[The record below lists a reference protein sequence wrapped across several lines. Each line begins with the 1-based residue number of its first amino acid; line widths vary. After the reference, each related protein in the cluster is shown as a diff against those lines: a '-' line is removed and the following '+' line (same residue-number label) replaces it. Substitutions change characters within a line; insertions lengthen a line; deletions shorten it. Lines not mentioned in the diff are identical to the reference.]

1 MLAGSINREGIN
13 DELFICGNLNARRHL
28 SMSVFFLYN
37 GVVIACTY
45 TLFSVIS
52 LNEILV
58 FLRLLVNYQTSRIV
72 LTVRSKNF
80 SEVDRVGRNNLQSI
94 GKTLNKC
101 IMSFFK
107 YNTKRSE

>member
-1 MLAGSINREGIN
+1 MLAGSINREVIN
-13 DELFICGNLNARRHL
+13 DERFYLRKSQCKTSSLNER
-28 SMSVFFLYN
+28 FFLYN

-80 SEVDRVGRNNLQSI
+80 SEVDGVGR
-94 GKTLNKC
+94 K
-101 IMSFFK
+101 
-107 YNTKRSE
+107 